1 MTDKENYCLRTNPD
15 LTYYSELS
23 QAYVLNMFS
32 EPDLKAKNA
41 DH

>member
-1 MTDKENYCLRTNPD
+1 MNDEENYCLRTNSD
-15 LTYYSELS
+15 WTYYSELS